1 MRTGYYNSLT
11 GKGIS
16 EAGFT
21 PPRVLTVLDDIII
34 EFHRIGGS
42 VKVSAMDPATL
53 TEVSIVGPANA
64 GEETLTRTVLRKLEF
79 VLAKKKR

>member
-1 MRTGYYNSLT
+1 MPD
-11 GKGIS
+11 
-16 EAGFT
+16 E
-21 PPRVLTVLDDIII
+21 III

-64 GEETLTRTVLRKLEF
+64 GEETLKRNVLRKLEF
-79 VLAKKKR
+79 VLAKKARQERP